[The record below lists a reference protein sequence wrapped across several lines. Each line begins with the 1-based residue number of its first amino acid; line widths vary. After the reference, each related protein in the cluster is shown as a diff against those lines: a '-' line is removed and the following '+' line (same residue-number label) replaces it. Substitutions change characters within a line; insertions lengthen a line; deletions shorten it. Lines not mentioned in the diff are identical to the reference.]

1 MTIAP
6 PPERKNFDSEKKF
19 KEAKK
24 EWEKFFKKQ
33 TNPKVKYTKEVFCDS
48 LFQRVSRDTQRL
60 TGRRLVDF
68 IKDREFD
75 Y

>member
-24 EWEKFFKKQ
+24 EWEKFFKQ
-33 TNPKVKYTKEVFCDS
+33 AMKEMKKGGV
-48 LFQRVSRDTQRL
+48 Q
-60 TGRRLVDF
+60 
-68 IKDREFD
+68 